1 MMPLFLKNPLLLLF
15 FFLSILFLFISVISI
30 LAKSKKLDIV
40 NFFAIIVMM
49 LIFYGLRYPG
59 TTDVIMYLSYFD
71 GLSNFASFPWGI
83 GFFYLMDSIKKI
95 NFSHEG
101 YVFYSSL
108 YFIIAMTIVVLLF
121 CKNTYYKSLFM
132 LSNFYSWSLLDL
144 ATNTYRQGIAIPFVL
159 LSLYFLKE
167 KKLIFSFVFSS
178 IAASMHWSSLV
189 IVCLVYLSYFIS
201 NKITILKY
209 MSVIALGLLS
219 VSFFINFSFAEILSN
234 STILSS
240 FQNLFLGVDLL
251 SKVDAYLG
259 GGVDGASFYDMASY
273 QRIYYTAEV
282 YIALVVCAVF
292 FCTLKKDTILA
303 YDSGYRI
310 VYSFFIVIT
319 SYGILLISMTWF
331 IRNFYWAAPLAPLI
345 YIYILRMIEE
355 NSLKKHKFL
364 LFSYC
369 AFILFFSCFTFWR
382 LPLLNMSY
390 PTY

>member
-1 MMPLFLKNPLLLLF
+1 MPLFLKNPVLLLF
-15 FFLSILFLFISVISI
+15 FSISISFLFISFVSI
-30 LAKSKKLDIV
+30 ITKSKRLDNV
-40 NFFAIIVMM
+40 NFFSIIIMM
-49 LIFYGLRYPG
+49 LVFYGFRYPG
-59 TTDVIMYLSYFD
+59 TTDTIMYLSYFD
-71 GLSNFASFPWGI
+71 GLSNFSSFPWGI
-83 GFFYLMDSIKKI
+83 GFFYLMGSIKEI

-108 YFIIAMTIVVLLF
+108 YFVIAMAVVVLLF

-167 KKLIFSFVFSS
+167 KKFIFSFFCSA

-189 IVCLVYLSYFIS
+189 IVCLVYFSYVIS
-201 NKITILKY
+201 NRIATLKY
-209 MSVIALGLLS
+209 ISLIALSLLS
-219 VSFFINFSFAEILSN
+219 ISFFINFSFAEILSK
-234 STILSS
+234 SALLGSL
-240 FQNLFLGVDLL
+240 QNLFLGVDLL

-273 QRIYYTAEV
+273 QRIYYTAEIYV
-282 YIALVVCAVF
+282 ALVVCTIF
-292 FCTLKKDTILA
+292 FCLLRKDTILA

-310 VYSFFIVIT
+310 VYSFFIIIT

-331 IRNFYWAAPLAPLI
+331 IRNFYWAAPIAPLI
-345 YIYILRMIEE
+345 YIYILRMMEE
-355 NSLKKHKFL
+355 NSVKKHKIL
-364 LFSYC
+364 LFAYC
-369 AFILFFSCFTFWR
+369 VFILFFSCLTFWR